1 MQYAGIADAGFS
13 FSEDVR
19 SMLRL
24 KSGADEEMAVLV
36 ARHERKLVQF
46 IGRMVTDN
54 AVAQELA
61 QEVFLRVYL
70 ARHTYEPAAEFT
82 TWLYCIAANHAR
94 KWIKRQRRLHQDI
107 ATLSPKALHRWTA
120 DYTPTPEKL
129 LLEQERQSRVEHII
143 NSLPERQKAAVILHK
158 YEGCEYREI
167 ARRLDCSVS
176 AVKSILFRT
185 HSALRGSLQG

>member
-1 MQYAGIADAGFS
+1 MMEFPGTASVTFS
-13 FSEDVR
+13 DDVR
-19 SMLRL
+19 CMLRL
-24 KSGADEEMAVLV
+24 KSGADEEMNTLV

-46 IGRMVTDN
+46 LARMVSDN

-107 ATLSPKALHRWTA
+107 HALSPKALHRWTA
-120 DYTPTPEKL
+120 EYTPTPEKL
-129 LLEQERQSRVEHII
+129 LLEQERHSRADRII

-185 HSALRGSLQG
+185 HSTLRGSLQG

>member
-1 MQYAGIADAGFS
+1 MTLAGNSDTDFS
-13 FSEDVR
+13 FSDDIR

-24 KSGADEEMAVLV
+24 KAGVEEEMGIIV

-46 IGRMVTDN
+46 LGRMVTDR

-107 ATLSPKALHRWTA
+107 DALSPKALHRWTA

-129 LLEQERQSRVEHII
+129 LLEQERQARVENVI
-143 NSLPERQKAAVILHK
+143 NELPERQKAAVILHK

-185 HSALRGSLQG
+185 HSALRGSLQT

>member
-1 MQYAGIADAGFS
+1 MQLPGTTSVTFS
-13 FSEDVR
+13 DDVR

-24 KSGADEEMAVLV
+24 KSGADDEMNVLV
-36 ARHERKLVQF
+36 ARHERKLVHF
-46 IGRMVTDN
+46 IARMVSDN

-82 TWLYCIAANHAR
+82 TWLYCIAATHAR
-94 KWIKRQRRLHQDI
+94 KWIKRQRRFHQDI
-107 ATLSPKALHRWTA
+107 NALSPKALHRWTA
-120 DYTPTPEKL
+120 EYTPTPEKL
-129 LLEQERQSRVEHII
+129 LLEQERYSRADRII

-167 ARRLDCSVS
+167 ARRLDCSIS

-185 HSALRGSLQG
+185 HSTLRGSLQG

>member
-1 MQYAGIADAGFS
+1 MQFPCPSDTTVTFS
-13 FSEDVR
+13 DDVR

-24 KSGADEEMAVLV
+24 KSGADEEMNTIVT
-36 ARHERKLVQF
+36 RHERKLVQF
-46 IGRMVTDN
+46 IARMVIDK

-70 ARHTYEPAAEFT
+70 ARHSYEPAAEFT

-107 ATLSPKALHRWTA
+107 NALSPKALHRWTA
-120 DYTPTPEKL
+120 EYTPTPEKL
-129 LLEQERQSRVEHII
+129 LLEHERHARVAHII

-185 HSALRGSLQG
+185 HSTLRGSLQG

>member
-1 MQYAGIADAGFS
+1 MQDPGTTSAAFTV
-13 FSEDVR
+13 SEDVR

-24 KSGADEEMAVLV
+24 KSGVDEEMATLV

-46 IGRMVTDN
+46 IGRMVSDK

-94 KWIKRQRRLHQDI
+94 KWIRRQRRLHQDI
-107 ATLSPKALHRWTA
+107 DALTPKALHRWTA

-129 LLEQERQSRVEHII
+129 LLERERHARAEHII